1 MKRLLKYW
9 ESQAKWWS
17 SQSLEWWGA
26 HFTALYIGGA
36 IMIISSRFDEI
47 FTLGLNEIGDLLA
60 GVFGPVAFLWLVLG
74 YRQQGREL
82 KLSSQSLTDQTVE
95 LRNSVEN
102 QKALAAIS
110 ERQLLLN
117 EKNAQLQNEQLSA
130 SVEPRFVLAFED
142 LDVRYSPPKHLVRLL
157 NAGHGITCV
166 ECDFNGVKKWKYD
179 QIESQQSKSFEID
192 RQMIS
197 EINGERMEFKV
208 VYLNGIQKKSEAL
221 FNITIKHVSSGR
233 EFDRF
238 VYPPNG
244 LRFEIND

>member
-26 HFTALYIGGA
+26 HFTALYIGIV
-36 IMIISSRFDEI
+36 IMIIGSRFDEMC
-47 FTLGLNEIGDLLA
+47 TLKLNEIGDLLA

-82 KLSSQSLTDQTVE
+82 KLSSQALTDQAIE
-95 LRNSVEN
+95 LRNSVDN
-102 QKALAAIS
+102 QKVLAGIN

-179 QIESQQSKSFEID
+179 QIESQHSESFEID
-192 RQMIS
+192 RHMIG
-197 EINGERMEFKV
+197 EINGENMEFKV
-208 VYLNGIQKKSEAL
+208 AYLNGIQKRSKVL
-221 FNITIKHVSSGR
+221 FNITIKHELLGR
-233 EFDRF
+233 DFKRF

-244 LRFEIND
+244 LRIEVND